1 MGPARRPDR
10 VRTRGLSLMLA
21 EFSSVLRATMLGIQL
36 GMTLA
41 LVAAGLTL
49 IFGML
54 DVINFAHGSLYM
66 IGGYLGVTIASQFG
80 SFWLALLIA
89 PLAVGVVAAAIEVFG
104 LRALYG
110 RNPLYHILLT
120 FGIAI
125 MVQGLVVEIWGGQS
139 LRIEAPEMLSGTVSI
154 GPVQYPVY
162 WLFVLAISTVLIA
175 AVWLMI
181 DRSDLG
187 ILMRASAHDTE
198 MVDALG
204 IDVSKV
210 FTGVFVFGAILAG
223 IAGVLLGASR
233 SVSPGMGFGVIIEAF
248 VIVVI
253 GGLGSF
259 KGAVYGALLVG
270 LVTAYGALIA
280 PSVTDI
286 FLFAMMAVV
295 LMVRP
300 NGLFGATEAA

>member
-1 MGPARRPDR
+1 MIEA
-10 VRTRGLSLMLA
+10 
-21 EFSSVLRATMLGIQL
+21 VLRATLLGLQL

-41 LVAAGLTL
+41 LIAAGLTL

-54 DVINFAHGSLYM
+54 DVINFAHGALYM
-66 IGGYLGVTIASQFG
+66 LGAYFGTVIAGQFG

-89 PLAVGVVAAAIEVFG
+89 PLMVGLVGAAIEILS
-104 LRALYG
+104 LRPLYD

-120 FGIAI
+120 FGFAI
-125 MVQGLVVEIWGGQS
+125 MIQGTVTHIWGGQS
-139 LRIEAPEMLSGTVSI
+139 RLIPTPDILSGSVAI
-154 GPVQYPVY
+154 GPINYPIY
-162 WLFVLAISTVLIA
+162 WLFVLAVSTLLIGL
-175 AVWLMI
+175 VWFAI
-181 DRSDLG
+181 ERSDLG

-210 FTGVFVFGAILAG
+210 FTSVFVFGAVLAG
-223 IAGVLLGASR
+223 VAGVLLGGSR
-233 SVSPGMGFGVIIEAF
+233 SVHPGMGFGVIIEAF

-259 KGAVYGALLVG
+259 RGAVYAALLIG

-280 PSVTDI
+280 PTLTEL
-286 FLFAMMAVV
+286 FLFAIMAIV
-295 LMVRP
+295 LMIKP
-300 NGLFGATEAA
+300 SGLFGSTEAA